1 MVHGHHPLSTIAGA
15 GSIEARQE
23 VTQAP
28 HEQNSPLLGYIVDG
42 GDLVV
47 RVEWD
52 DLDFDGQNAASDDL
66 IDL

>member
-1 MVHGHHPLSTIAGA
+1 M
-15 GSIEARQE
+15 
-23 VTQAP
+23 TQAP